1 MSQSARTLE
10 DSLPLKVAVMSVA
23 VGLCFGSGCAVL
35 LSYLIDRLR
44 GR

>member
-1 MSQSARTLE
+1 MTSAE
-10 DSLPLKVAVMSVA
+10 DSLPVRAAIMSVA
-23 VGLCFGSGCAVL
+23 CGLAFGSGCAVL